1 MSERSDG
8 LSLREHTAAIRHLD
22 AARARELI
30 ALFTR
35 PVAATEPDL
44 GYDAADP
51 ITAATHGHLALDH
64 ATAAVHSPAVVG
76 HYQTHLYLHGLL
88 RLPPSVAREL
98 ARHHGHLYLDALRS
112 ITDTAAA
119 ALAAHPAGGLSLN
132 GLRRLSAAAA
142 RALGRH
148 RGELSFDRLP
158 RLDAAAAIGLAP
170 HANDLHLGGLR
181 SLVPQAAAPLAQHRG
196 DLYLDKLAC
205 PPARV
210 ATHLARHAGRL
221 HLHGVS
227 RLSNAAARAFGG
239 RTGHLCLR
247 NLRRLT
253 PLQAKLLAGHT
264 GELQL
269 DAIELDDITAVLLGR
284 HTGSLVLRVPDD
296 LPISHLAFLAR
307 HRGPLEL
314 SGLRRLDAQRAE
326 VLAAQP
332 APGGHKGLTGLFLPA
347 VTELAPPVAAILAT
361 HDAGGLALNGLTR
374 LDEDVARVLVKHPLL
389 ALDCVTTL
397 TDRVAAILATHTGTL
412 SLRGLREVSGRALAA
427 LQENPGIELP
437 SRLRERPATSSAVTA
452 ARTTRAT
459 PDQLVA
465 AIERIA
471 HRGEEALRN

>member
-22 AARARELI
+22 AARARELV

-158 RLDAAAAIGLAP
+158 RLDAAAAI
-170 HANDLHLGGLR
+170 
-181 SLVPQAAAPLAQHRG
+181 
-196 DLYLDKLAC
+196 
-205 PPARV
+205 
-210 ATHLARHAGRL
+210 
-221 HLHGVS
+221 
-227 RLSNAAARAFGG
+227 
-239 RTGHLCLR
+239 
-247 NLRRLT
+247 
-253 PLQAKLLAGHT
+253 
-264 GELQL
+264 
-269 DAIELDDITAVLLGR
+269 ELDDITAVLLGR

-397 TDRVAAILATHTGTL
+397 TDRVAAILTTHTGTL